1 MSNVTV
7 NQLAEVVKISVDKL
21 ISQLNEAG
29 VVVENASDEVTD
41 EQKMTLLK
49 YLRESHGKGGESDVK
64 KKITLKRKRVTELKV
79 GSKRGASSTI
89 SIEVRKKKNFA
100 PKPVVEGDQVTPV
113 ASAPLVKGKMAE
125 LAEQMAAE
133 RKAIQDMTRR
143 QKAEEQQQIEEKT
156 KKQQEEEQQK
166 QKEEQLEQ
174 KKPVEN
180 GQQTKQAEAEKTTV
194 KRSKGR
200 VKKAPEKGTRYG
212 RNELHVASGKHGRRK
227 AKAKHQPAVNIPVKH
242 QFEKPVA
249 PVVREVAFDESISVT
264 ELAQQMAV
272 KSSEVIKAL
281 MGMGVMATINQVLD
295 EDTATLVVEEMGH
308 TVGVLD
314 VKDLEKE
321 LVETAAV
328 DDTRERKSR
337 PPVVTIMGHVDH
349 GKTSLLDY
357 IRKAKVTEGEAGGI
371 TQHIGAYQAA
381 TDNGLI
387 TFLDTPGHA
396 AFSAMRSR
404 GAQATD
410 IVILVVAADDSV
422 MPQTIEAIEH
432 TRAAGAPM
440 IVAINKIDKEGAD
453 PEKVKNEL
461 SQHDVIPEDWG
472 GDTMIVNVSALTGE
486 GVDKLLDAILL
497 QAELLELTAPEKGYA
512 NGIVIESSLE
522 KGRGP
527 VITVLIQGGT
537 LKQGDILIAGSEYG
551 RVRAIFNEERQQ
563 IKQAGASTPV
573 QVLGLSGI
581 SEAGSDVLVVKNERK
596 AREVA
601 ELRQEK
607 SRQQKLVG
615 QQARRMENLF
625 GDIGT
630 GKQTVNILVKSDVQG
645 SAEAIRDSLQKLSTD
660 EIVVNIVS
668 SNVGGINESDINL
681 ALASDAITVGFNVRA
696 DATARKLAEES
707 KMDLRYYSI
716 IYDLIDDVKQ
726 AMSGLLSPELREEIV
741 GVAEVKDVF
750 KSSAFGTVA
759 GCMVIDGVVKSGNP
773 IRVLRDNVV
782 IYEGELESLRRH
794 KDDVKEVRAG
804 TECGI
809 AVKKYN
815 DVKVGDQIENFE
827 RTEIQRF
834 IE

>member
-7 NQLAEVVKISVDKL
+7 TQLAEVVKISVDKL

-29 VVVENASDEVTD
+29 IVVKEAGDEVTD

-49 YLRESHGKGGESDVK
+49 HLRTSHGKGGEDEVAK
-64 KKITLKRKRVTELKV
+64 KKITLKRKRVSELKV
-79 GSKRGASSTI
+79 GSKRGVSSTV
-89 SIEVRKKKNFA
+89 SVEVRKKKNFA
-100 PKPVVEGDQVTPV
+100 PKPVVAEATDEPV
-113 ASAPLVKGKMAE
+113 ASVPLVKGKMAE
-125 LAEQMAAE
+125 LAEQLAAE
-133 RKAIQDMTRR
+133 SKAIKETTER
-143 QKAEEQQQIEEKT
+143 QKAEEQQLVEEKARKKEDE
-156 KKQQEEEQQK
+156 KKQAEEQVEQK
-166 QKEEQLEQ
+166 QQQEQ
-174 KKPVEN
+174 
-180 GQQTKQAEAEKTTV
+180 QQTKPEEAEKTTV

-200 VKKAPEKGTRYG
+200 KKPAAGKGTRYG

-227 AKAKHQPAVNIPVKH
+227 AKIKHQPTVNMPTKH

-249 PVVREVAFDESISVT
+249 PVVREVAFDDSISVA

-314 VKDLEKE
+314 VKDVEKE
-321 LVETAAV
+321 LVETAT
-328 DDTRERKSR
+328 DDDKRERKHR

-349 GKTSLLDY
+349 GKTSLLDF
-357 IRKAKVTEGEAGGI
+357 IRNAKVTEGEAGGI
-371 TQHIGAYQAA
+371 TQHIGAYQVA
-381 TDNGLI
+381 TDHGLI

-396 AFSAMRSR
+396 AFTAMRAR

-432 TRAAGAPM
+432 TRAAGVPM
-440 IVAINKIDKEGAD
+440 IVAVNKIDKEGVD

-461 SQHDVIPEDWG
+461 SKYDVIPEDWG
-472 GDTMIVNVSALTGE
+472 GDTIIANVSAKTGE
-486 GVDKLLDAILL
+486 GVDKLLEAILL
-497 QAELLELTAPEKGYA
+497 QAELLELTAPDEGFA

-527 VITVLIQGGT
+527 VVTVLIQGGT
-537 LKQGDILIAGSEYG
+537 LKQGDILIAGNEYG
-551 RVRAIFNEERQQ
+551 RVRAIFDENGTQ
-563 IKQAGASTPV
+563 IKQAGPSTPV
-573 QVLGLSGI
+573 QVLGLSGV
-581 SEAGSDVLVVKNERK
+581 SDAGSDVLVVKNERK

-601 ELRQEK
+601 EIRQEK
-607 SRQQKLVG
+607 DHQQKLVG

-625 GDIGT
+625 GDIGG
-630 GKQTVNILVKSDVQG
+630 GKQTVNLLVKSDVQG
-645 SAEAIRDSLQKLSTD
+645 SSEAIRDSLIKLSTD
-660 EIVVNIVS
+660 EIIVNIVS
-668 SNVGGINESDINL
+668 SSVGGINESDINL
-681 ALASDAITVGFNVRA
+681 ALASDAIVVGFNVRA
-696 DATARKLAEES
+696 DAKARKRAEEN
-707 KMDLRYYSI
+707 DLDVRYYSI

-741 GVAEVKDVF
+741 GTAEVKDIF
-750 KSSAFGTVA
+750 RSSAFGTVA
-759 GCMVIDGVVKSGNP
+759 GCMVIDGVVKKGNP
-773 IRVLRDNVV
+773 IRVLRDNIV

-794 KDDVKEVRAG
+794 KDDVKEVRVG

-815 DVKVGDQIENFE
+815 DVKVGDHIENFE
-827 RTEIQRF
+827 RSEIQRF